1 MWTGLAS
8 RPDAFLLMG
17 PTRQAIASAPTYLPG
32 DILVAAADDGTHQV
46 SRVSAN
52 GHSAYVLGFQKTQ
65 PAALLM
71 AARATSGYQRV
82 FVQLELGS
90 AEYRLVG

>member
-1 MWTGLAS
+1 MTDPA
-8 RPDAFLLMG
+8 
-17 PTRQAIASAPTYLPG
+17 APPADPIYAAG
-32 DILVAAADDGTHQV
+32 DILLEEAEGGTYQV

-52 GHSAYVLGFQKTQ
+52 GRTSHVLGFQRNQ

-82 FVQLELGS
+82 FMRIGS
-90 AEYRLVG
+90 GSDEYRLVVTT